1 MVKSKSLQNKDEIL
15 LSAETRVVQALGF
28 EDEASGALVPPV
40 HFSTTF
46 ARDAE
51 DYQTPQGRCYL
62 RCDGATQQ
70 LAEAVLADLEGA
82 VEARVFASGI
92 AACTAPFHALKQGEH
107 ALVSKTLYHGVLSF
121 IEEFSDSWGIR
132 IDYFETGNLEELE
145 QKLIPGETR
154 LVWLETPAN
163 PTWAVT
169 DLEAAAKLA
178 HQAGALLA
186 VDSTAATPVLTRP
199 LELGADLV
207 CHSATKYLNGHSDVL
222 AGFLAVRDPAL
233 ELWRRIEM
241 HRTFGG
247 AVLGSMEAYLLIRG
261 MKTLH
266 LRVRRQCQNALKLAL
281 YLEGLES
288 VEWVYYPG
296 LESNAGHQI
305 AQRQMQ
311 EGFGGMLS
319 FLVSGGREEA
329 LKVLS
334 RAQVF
339 KRATSLGGVE
349 SLIEHRK
356 SSETVETETPDNLI
370 RVSVGIEAVED
381 LLEDLWRMLQV

>member
-1 MVKSKSLQNKDEIL
+1 M
-15 LSAETRVVQALGF
+15 
-28 EDEASGALVPPV
+28 
-40 HFSTTF
+40 
-46 ARDAE
+46 
-51 DYQTPQGRCYL
+51 
-62 RCDGATQQ
+62 
-70 LAEAVLADLEGA
+70 
-82 VEARVFASGI
+82 
-92 AACTAPFHALKQGEH
+92 
-107 ALVSKTLYHGVLSF
+107 
-121 IEEFSDSWGIR
+121 
-132 IDYFETGNLEELE
+132 
-145 QKLIPGETR
+145 
-154 LVWLETPAN
+154 
-163 PTWAVT
+163 
-169 DLEAAAKLA
+169 
-178 HQAGALLA
+178 A

-199 LELGADLV
+199 LEFGADLV

-222 AGFLAVRDPAL
+222 AGFLAVRDPSL
-233 ELWRRIEM
+233 ELWRKIEM

-296 LESNAGHQI
+296 LESNAGHQN

-356 SSETVETETPDNLI
+356 SSETVETETQDNLI
-370 RVSVGIEAVED
+370 RVSVGIEAVEG
-381 LLEDLWRMLQV
+381 LLEDLRRMLQV

>member
-1 MVKSKSLQNKDEIL
+1 
-15 LSAETRVVQALGF
+15 
-28 EDEASGALVPPV
+28 
-40 HFSTTF
+40 
-46 ARDAE
+46 
-51 DYQTPQGRCYL
+51 
-62 RCDGATQQ
+62 
-70 LAEAVLADLEGA
+70 
-82 VEARVFASGI
+82 
-92 AACTAPFHALKQGEH
+92 
-107 ALVSKTLYHGVLSF
+107 
-121 IEEFSDSWGIR
+121 
-132 IDYFETGNLEELE
+132 
-145 QKLIPGETR
+145 
-154 LVWLETPAN
+154 
-163 PTWAVT
+163 
-169 DLEAAAKLA
+169 
-178 HQAGALLA
+178 
-186 VDSTAATPVLTRP
+186 
-199 LELGADLV
+199 
-207 CHSATKYLNGHSDVL
+207 
-222 AGFLAVRDPAL
+222 
-233 ELWRRIEM
+233 M

-319 FLVSGGREEA
+319 FLVSGGREET

-356 SSETVETETPDNLI
+356 SSETVEMETPDSLI

-381 LLEDLWRMLQV
+381 LLEDLGRMLQV